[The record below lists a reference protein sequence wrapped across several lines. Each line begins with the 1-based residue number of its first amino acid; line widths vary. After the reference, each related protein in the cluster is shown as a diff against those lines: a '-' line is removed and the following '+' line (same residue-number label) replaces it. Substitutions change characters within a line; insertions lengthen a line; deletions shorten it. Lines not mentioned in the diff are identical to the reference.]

1 MTAYFRPATLAE
13 ALAIRA
19 EREVEIVAGA
29 TDVYPAKANR
39 AGWGVMGHKDVLDI
53 TALPGLGRIE
63 DGGNHWR
70 FGCLVTWTD
79 VLRADL
85 PPAFDGLRAAAREI
99 GGVQIQNRGTLVGNL
114 CTASPAGDGIP
125 NLMALGAEIEIAG
138 PRGVRVVAVED
149 FVDGYR
155 HTTCGVDEIVVA
167 IRIAK
172 PGDRAR
178 GRFLK
183 LGARRYLVI
192 SIAMVAAVIETDAED
207 RIVTARVAVGA
218 CSPVARRLT
227 ALEDRL
233 IGRPLGGDLAG
244 LCLGQDL
251 DVLSP
256 LDDVRATAG
265 YRLGAAQA
273 LVGDLLSG
281 FSDHAGRRAA

>member
-13 ALAIRA
+13 ALALRA
-19 EREVEIVAGA
+19 ERDVEIVAGA
-29 TDVYPAKANR
+29 TDAYPAKANR

-63 DGGNHWR
+63 DDGNHWR

-125 NLMALGAEIEIAG
+125 NLIALGAEVEIAG

-155 HTTCGVDEIVVA
+155 HTTCAVDEIVVA

-172 PGDRAR
+172 PGDRAH

-227 ALEDRL
+227 GLEDRL

-244 LCLGQDL
+244 LCLAQDL

-256 LDDVRATAG
+256 LDDVRATAA
-265 YRLGAAQA
+265 YRLSAAQA
-273 LVGDLLSG
+273 LVRDLLSG
-281 FSDHAGRRAA
+281 LSGQAARSAA

>member
-1 MTAYFRPATLAE
+1 MTAYSRPATLDE

-19 EREVEIVAGA
+19 ERDVEIVAGA
-29 TDVYPAKANR
+29 TDVYPARTTR
-39 AGWGVMGHKDVLDI
+39 AGWGAMGHKDVLDI
-53 TALPGLGRIE
+53 TGVPALDGIDDLGDR
-63 DGGNHWR
+63 WR

-79 VLRADL
+79 VVRADL

-125 NLMALGAEIEIAG
+125 NLMALDAEVEIAG
-138 PRGVRVVAVED
+138 LRATRLVAIEH

-155 HTTCGVDEIVVA
+155 HTTCSPDEIVVA
-167 IRIAK
+167 LRFPK
-172 PGDRAR
+172 PDPRAR

-192 SIAMVAAVIETDAED
+192 SIAMVAAVIETDAD
-207 RIVTARVAVGA
+207 GTIVTARLAVGA

-227 ALEDRL
+227 TLEERL
-233 IGRPLGGDLAG
+233 IGRALGADLAG
-244 LCLGQDL
+244 LCRADDL

-256 LDDVRATAG
+256 LDDVRATAA
-265 YRLGAAQA
+265 YRLSAAQA
-273 LVGDLLSG
+273 LVRDLLSG
-281 FSDHAGRRAA
+281 FSGEAGRRAA

>member
-1 MTAYFRPATLAE
+1 MTAYFRPATLQE

-19 EREVEIVAGA
+19 EREVDIVAGA

-53 TALPGLGRIE
+53 TAIPGLGAIE
-63 DGGNHWR
+63 DRGDHWR

-79 VLRADL
+79 LVPADL

-125 NLMALGAEIEIAG
+125 NLMALSAEVEVAGGLGARVIA
-138 PRGVRVVAVED
+138 AEA

-155 HTTCGVDEIVVA
+155 HTACRPDEIVTA
-167 IRIAK
+167 IRVPKSDAS
-172 PGDRAR
+172 AR
-178 GRFLK
+178 GGFLK
-183 LGARRYLVI
+183 LGARHYLVI
-192 SIAMVAAVIETDAED
+192 SIAMVAGVIETDAND
-207 RIVTARVAVGA
+207 RIVEARIAVGA

-227 ALEDRL
+227 ALEDRMV
-233 IGRPLGGDLAG
+233 GRSLGHDLAR
-244 LCLGQDL
+244 LLQAQDL

-256 LDDVRATAG
+256 LDDVRASAA
-265 YRLGAAQA
+265 YRLAAAEA
-273 LVGDLLSG
+273 LTRDLLAA
-281 FSDHAGRRAA
+281 FSSEARRRAA